1 MSNACWLKAAACA
14 ALMPLAACNTTQNTT
29 YIQQPVVVVAPERAA
44 PAPRRVRFSPE
55 PVTPPE
61 RGAYLSAKE
70 CSDKHLV
77 ELAATTGESDTDVAR
92 LAFAECHAYW
102 AVAAQIWADS
112 GRYDIPSHRIY
123 LALRSNYESRMAPAV
138 ARGRARGAVRR
149 AVQWVEDE
157 D

>member
-1 MSNACWLKAAACA
+1 MSYAPWLKAAACA

-29 YIQQPVVVVAPERAA
+29 YIQQPIVVVAQQRAA
-44 PAPRRVRFSPE
+44 PAPRRERFSPD
-55 PVTPPE
+55 PVTPSE
-61 RGAYLSAKE
+61 RGAYVSAKE
-70 CSDKHLV
+70 CSDKHLI
-77 ELAATTGESDTDVAR
+77 ELAATTGETATGVAR

-123 LALRSNYESRMAPAV
+123 LALRANYETRMAPAV
-138 ARGRARGAVRR
+138 ARGRARAAVRR
-149 AVQWVEDE
+149 AVDWAEDE